1 VVLVLVLVVQT
12 REIIHHSSLVL
23 YTHTHARKKEDK
35 KVCRRFI
42 KKRGFF
48 GRSGWKWKCGV
59 FKATDDGRECS
70 TDGTGAGAGAGA
82 GTMLGRRRR
91 SSASGVEMTAFTI
104 TPQGRGGRNATV
116 TRSAVLSVTMRGTLR
131 AKRGKKRTTTP
142 NAIAEISKAANAAG
156 KEARMTL
163 KRLVVDRENP
173 TAALTHLVAPG
184 LAMFLAGGCAG
195 ALAKT
200 CTAPLDRLKIIMQTA
215 GASRAS
221 AASVAAAD
229 KGLLAAFV
237 AIGKTEGLAGYWRG
251 NVPQVVRILPY
262 SSAMLYSYE
271 TYKKK
276 LTNKETGELS
286 VPGRLLAGAGAACTA
301 TIVTYPLDIIRL
313 RLSVDTSANTMR
325 DVVRNILANE
335 GPAGFFKGLRAT
347 CVSIAPYS
355 ALNFCAFDLFKKA
368 LPEEIRNE
376 AQGIATASLM
386 ATALATG
393 SMYPLDTIRR
403 QMQLQGSTYANIID
417 AGRGIVAANGV
428 GGLFRGFIPNAMKNM
443 PNKSIQLTTF
453 DVLKKTIKRSEEEY
467 KKELAILAA
476 ENKRR
481 K

>member
-1 VVLVLVLVVQT
+1 
-12 REIIHHSSLVL
+12 
-23 YTHTHARKKEDK
+23 
-35 KVCRRFI
+35 
-42 KKRGFF
+42 
-48 GRSGWKWKCGV
+48 
-59 FKATDDGRECS
+59 
-70 TDGTGAGAGAGA
+70 
-82 GTMLGRRRR
+82 MLGRRR

-104 TPQGRGGRNATV
+104 TSQGRGGRNANV
-116 TRSAVLSVTMRGTLR
+116 TQPAVLSMTMRGTLT
-131 AKRGKKRTTTP
+131 AKRGKKRTTP

-335 GPAGFFKGLRAT
+335 GPGGFFKGLRAT
-347 CVSIAPYS
+347 CLSIAPYS

-403 QMQLQGSTYANIID
+403 QMQLQGSTYANVLD
-417 AGRGIVAANGV
+417 AGRGIIAANGV

>member
-1 VVLVLVLVVQT
+1 MPLSFAR
-12 REIIHHSSLVL
+12 RERARAPGRVGGGAFTVRGSGAPTVAAATLSLSR
-23 YTHTHARKKEDK
+23 AR
-35 KVCRRFI
+35 
-42 KKRGFF
+42 
-48 GRSGWKWKCGV
+48 
-59 FKATDDGRECS
+59 
-70 TDGTGAGAGAGA
+70 TGAGA
-82 GTMLGRRRR
+82 RRATTTTTTTTTVNEVV
-91 SSASGVEMTAFTI
+91 SSLAAKANAKGVATNGKVKMTA
-104 TPQGRGGRNATV
+104 RRLLERN
-116 TRSAVLSVTMRGTLR
+116 
-131 AKRGKKRTTTP
+131 
-142 NAIAEISKAANAAG
+142 
-156 KEARMTL
+156 
-163 KRLVVDRENP
+163 NP
-173 TAALTHLVAPG
+173 TALTAHLIKPSVG
-184 LAMFLAGGCAG
+184 MFLAGGVAG
-195 ALAKT
+195 ALAKS

-221 AASVAAAD
+221 AAAVAAAD

-271 TYKKK
+271 AYKKK
-276 LTNKETGELS
+276 LTNKETGELA
-286 VPGRLLAGAGAACTA
+286 VPARLLAGAGAACTA

-313 RLSVDTSANTMR
+313 RLSVDTSARNMG
-325 DVVRNILANE
+325 DVARNILARE
-335 GPAGFFKGLRAT
+335 GPLGFFKGLRAT

-368 LPEEIRNE
+368 LPENIRNE

-403 QMQLQGSTYANIID
+403 QMQLQGSSYANMLA
-417 AGRGIVAANGV
+417 AGQGIVAANGV

-453 DVLKKTIKRSEEEY
+453 DVLKKHISRSEAEY
-467 KKELAILAA
+467 KKELDVLAK

-481 K
+481 G

>member
-1 VVLVLVLVVQT
+1 VRST
-12 REIIHHSSLVL
+12 ERASP
-23 YTHTHARKKEDK
+23 
-35 KVCRRFI
+35 RR
-42 KKRGFF
+42 
-48 GRSGWKWKCGV
+48 
-59 FKATDDGRECS
+59 
-70 TDGTGAGAGAGA
+70 
-82 GTMLGRRRR
+82 GRRAMKSPFGEVAAR
-91 SSASGVEMTAFTI
+91 
-104 TPQGRGGRNATV
+104 
-116 TRSAVLSVTMRGTLR
+116 
-131 AKRGKKRTTTP
+131 
-142 NAIAEISKAANAAG
+142 ANAAG
-156 KEARMTL
+156 TRGKKAVEGERMTMY
-163 KRLVVDRENP
+163 RLIVEREN
-173 TAALTHLVAPG
+173 AIACVTHCVKPA
-184 LAMFLAGGCAG
+184 LAMFFAGGLAG

-221 AASVAAAD
+221 AASVAAAE

-237 AIGKTEGLAGYWRG
+237 EIGKSEGVAGYWRG
-251 NVPQVVRILPY
+251 NVPQVIRILPY

-271 TYKKK
+271 TYKRK
-276 LTNKETGELS
+276 LADAETGTLS
-286 VPGRLLAGAGAACTA
+286 VPKRLLAGAGAACTA

-325 DVVRNILANE
+325 EVASKILATE
-335 GPAGFFKGLRAT
+335 GPLGFFKGLRAT

-368 LPEEIRNE
+368 LPENIRDE

-403 QMQLQGSTYANIID
+403 QMQLAGSSYANIFD

-453 DVLKKTIKRSEEEY
+453 DVLKKGIKRSEAEY
-467 KKELAILAA
+467 AKEVAALAA
-476 ENKRR
+476 ENKKRR
-481 K
+481 